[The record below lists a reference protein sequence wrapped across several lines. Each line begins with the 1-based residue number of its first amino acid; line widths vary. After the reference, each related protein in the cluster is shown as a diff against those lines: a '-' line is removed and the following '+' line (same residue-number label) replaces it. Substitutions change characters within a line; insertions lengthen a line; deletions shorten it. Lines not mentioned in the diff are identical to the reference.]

1 MLYINILAA
10 NKLSEAS
17 GIKKPL
23 QPQVVAA
30 FFVVKILNKD
40 GCEVIFHLNGEL
52 LFFYK
57 VSDNDF

>member
-1 MLYINILAA
+1 MLYINISAA

-17 GIKKPL
+17 GIKKPP
-23 QPQVVAA
+23 QPEVVAA

-52 LFFYK
+52 LFLYK
-57 VSDNDF
+57 VSDSDF